1 MNKFENVDVLAAL
14 SAIMK
19 QNTAHYQ
26 SDFEIDEKIIRA
38 AVDSA
43 DKNLLW
49 FSRPSGT
56 FCGIFERY
64 PRTQYMVLLR
74 GADP

>member
-49 FSRPSGT
+49 F
-56 FCGIFERY
+56 
-64 PRTQYMVLLR
+64 
-74 GADP
+74 